1 MALTGLTNLQ
11 PLHVHSIGIST
22 FDGSVSV
29 GGTLTYEDV
38 TNVDSIGI
46 ITARSGINISDTTQ
60 SSSTTTGAL
69 KVAGGVG
76 VVKNLQVG
84 GSITGV
90 GSMVVSSN
98 ATFTASGG
106 YSVIAN
112 GSSTG
117 IGLGSNGIIVFGS
130 QNIAAYGPGVLDGT
144 QYQFKTSGNERVRIT
159 PTGELFIG
167 VAANTGGNG
176 DTDDIIVSGTGKKGI
191 TICSTDG
198 SETRLTFADGLSG
211 TNAVV
216 GQVLYDHSSNRM
228 DFYTSTNRRASIDS
242 SGRVLIGT
250 LTEGNSSADNLTIAD
265 SGESGITVRS
275 GTSNGGHIY
284 FSDATSG
291 TAEYQGGLSYQH
303 GGDFM
308 KFITNATERLRINTG
323 GSIGVSHDLSGT
335 SNYNRLMLHNPHDG
349 SCWLQMTSTASG
361 NTANTDGLSIGL
373 NSSNQGHVWLREN
386 AKMMLA
392 TNGTSRM
399 EISASGIV
407 TKPYQ
412 VAWAMHGTGT
422 QNVTGGTR
430 LNFNING
437 SGFGNFSN
445 RNHGGVNT
453 TNNSFTVPVTGLY
466 CIILTVF
473 CYTNN
478 NTNTFSFVPYK
489 NGTAMHNGNDTIFV
503 FGASAVNANITY
515 SGSILLQLNA
525 NDEIDIRRRSGEAGT
540 SVIYLAHSHFS
551 GFLVG

>member
-60 SSSTTTGAL
+60 ASSTTTGAL

-84 GSITGV
+84 GSITGI
-90 GSMVVSSN
+90 GTLAASN
-98 ATFTASGG
+98 ATFNASAG

-117 IGLGSNGIIVFGS
+117 IGVGSNGIIVFGN
-130 QNIAAYGPGVLDGT
+130 QNIAAYGPGVFDAT
-144 QYQFKTSGNERVRIT
+144 QYQFKTSGNERLRIT
-159 PTGELFIG
+159 STGKVNIGDTQMSQNILNIEDGTAAALDIASHGTGGDTAYIG
-167 VAANTGGNG
+167 VKKSSGGGLTFGISNR
-176 DTDDIIVSGTGKKGI
+176 DIIFKTGASYSSGT
-191 TICSTDG
+191 
-198 SETRLTFADGLSG
+198 TF
-211 TNAVV
+211 
-216 GQVLYDHSSNRM
+216 
-228 DFYTSTNRRASIDS
+228 
-242 SGRVLIGT
+242 
-250 LTEGNSSADNLTIAD
+250 D
-265 SGESGITVRS
+265 SG
-275 GTSNGGHIY
+275 
-284 FSDATSG
+284 
-291 TAEYQGGLSYQH
+291 
-303 GGDFM
+303 
-308 KFITNATERLRINTG
+308 TERLRITSTG
-323 GSIGVSHDLSGT
+323 QVSVGTASPQTNAKLQVEGNVGSSGYFYTTTT
-335 SNYNRLMLHNPHDG
+335 SSPQTDFTSSIASNKAGLLLHRSSETNGDYGGLEFHNHPSSITTYRKGGIYFQSDG
-349 SCWLQMTSTASG
+349 SGFGRGDIVIVNDGAGDS
-361 NTANTDGLSIGL
+361 ANLAISD
-373 NSSNQGHVWLREN
+373 E
-386 AKMMLA
+386 KMRIHKE
-392 TNGTSRM
+392 GY
-399 EISASGIV
+399 V

-412 VAWAMHGTGT
+412 VAWAMHGTGA
-422 QNVTGGTR
+422 QNVTSGTR
-430 LNFNING
+430 LNFNVNG

-445 RNHGGVNT
+445 RNHGGVDT

-473 CYTNN
+473 CYTDN
-478 NTNTFSFVPYK
+478 NTSTFSFVPYK

-540 SVIYLAHSHFS
+540 SRVYLAHSHFS